1 MKELEAF
8 EALINDVLFVDVFQY
23 ICPDDCVQV
32 GVHEVKDKVDVAIVL
47 SPNHILEPDNVLV
60 ASKLLEEDDLAESP
74 LSIRGVLEG
83 VKVLLE
89 SDNFLGPLVDGLPDD
104 SIGSFAQLL
113 QDFVLSQH
121 VGFKF
126 FRHLLFLIY

>member
-1 MKELEAF
+1 MEELEAF
-8 EALINDVLFVDVFQY
+8 EALIDDVLFVDVFQY
-23 ICPDDCVQV
+23 ICPDDRVQV
-32 GVHEVKDKVDVAIVL
+32 GVHEVENKVDVAIVL

-60 ASKLLEEDDLAESP
+60 ASKFLEEDNLTESP
-74 LSIRGVLEG
+74 LSICGVLEG

-89 SDNFLGPLVDGLPDD
+89 SDDFLGSLVDGLPDD
-104 SIGSFAQLL
+104 SIGSLAQLL

-121 VGFKF
+121 VGFKL